1 MMDGKANFC
10 CHCDLHEFA
19 NSFLSSQK
27 TKTHDRSGDAVA
39 WRLTSRE
46 MMMATEW
53 RRCRPSS
60 GKFILLLILSPL
72 LVNSWINVELESSK
86 SYYCRPTQH
95 VHFLSTVEHQ
105 DNAKNSQP
113 NNKLLVFGLGNVGSL
128 VAKIASTSLPNNF
141 ERVYG
146 TTRSGKE
153 IVNVDTIQFD
163 SYEDVRDIIPSC
175 THILVTIPP
184 LDSKN
189 TANDTVIGG
198 RPRNWSYFCDP
209 VLNNPGLRLSET
221 AKPNTWIGYV
231 SSTSVYGNHNG
242 DWVNEDSDV
251 KCEPISKGALYLR
264 AENEWIAAAK
274 SCGWKMNVFRCAGLY
289 GDGRSALHTIR
300 KRGIQQETKS
310 SAIKVGNPTS
320 RIHEEDAARAILS
333 AMQIHDEMEGDTSFQ
348 LYNLADDNPAPRS
361 EVMTFGHELLVG
373 SNLLPSQ
380 TPQLSSRR
388 RPSEREKRRKTDKK
402 RVDNKRM
409 KERLLPEGLLY
420 PTYREGLKAVV
431 EINREKWR

>member
-1 MMDGKANFC
+1 
-10 CHCDLHEFA
+10 
-19 NSFLSSQK
+19 
-27 TKTHDRSGDAVA
+27 
-39 WRLTSRE
+39 
-46 MMMATEW
+46 MATEW
-53 RRCRPSS
+53 RWCGPSS
-60 GKFILLLILSPL
+60 GKKFIILLLIVLSPL
-72 LVNSWINVELESSK
+72 LVNSWINVGAESLK
-86 SYYCRPTQH
+86 SYYYCRSTQQQH

-105 DNAKNSQP
+105 DDANNSQP

-184 LDSKN
+184 IDSR
-189 TANDTVIGG
+189 

-209 VLNNPGLRLSET
+209 VLNNPSLRLSET

-251 KCEPISKGALYLR
+251 KCEPTSKGALYLR

-310 SAIKVGNPTS
+310 TAAKVVNPTS

-333 AMQIHDEMEGDTSFQ
+333 AMQINDEIDGDTSFQ

-361 EVMTFGHELLVG
+361 EVMVFGHELLGG

-380 TPQLSSRR
+380 TPLASRR
-388 RPSEREKRRKTDKK
+388 RPSERESRRKTDKK
-402 RVDNKRM
+402 QVDNKRM

-420 PTYREGLKAVV
+420 PTYREGLKAVLDV
-431 EINREKWR
+431 NREKWR